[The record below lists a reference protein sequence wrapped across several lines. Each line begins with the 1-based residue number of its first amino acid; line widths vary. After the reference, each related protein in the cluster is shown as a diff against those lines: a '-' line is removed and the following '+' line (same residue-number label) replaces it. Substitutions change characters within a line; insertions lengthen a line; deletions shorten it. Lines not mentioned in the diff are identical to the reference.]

1 MPKIRLSHHMITWG
15 GEAFIPFLDD
25 IRELGTFEGVETF
38 PQVVDRYEGREEEF
52 DAELKKRN
60 LQLVCFYGGGNLW
73 DKETE
78 RQEIE
83 HNLRLIRFLHDHGGE
98 RLVLGPGGRP
108 KNYTLKEDDYK
119 RIAENMNRIGEAALS
134 KKIRAGVHPHLST
147 VIESRKEIDL
157 IMSLVDPRYVFFA
170 PDPAHLKG
178 AGFDPVQV
186 ISDYANRVVYMHIKD
201 LTPEEKSRGSV
212 AASTGTEA
220 LPIFCEL
227 GKGVV
232 DLVGVVNV
240 LRKAN
245 YEGWI
250 TVELDETTRTP
261 RESAEISLKYLK
273 EVLHLPE

>member
-1 MPKIRLSHHMITWG
+1 MANISLSYHMITWG
-15 GEAFIPFLDD
+15 GDAFIQFLDD
-25 IRELGTFEGVETF
+25 IHELGTFRGVETF
-38 PQVVDRYEGREEEF
+38 PHLVERYEGREEEF

-78 RQEIE
+78 QKEID
-83 HNLRLIRFLHDHGGE
+83 HNLKLIRFLHNHGGE
-98 RLVLGPGGRP
+98 RLVLGPGGKP
-108 KNYTLKEDDYK
+108 KNFTPKENDYK
-119 RIAENMNRIGEAALS
+119 RIAENMNKIGEAALS
-134 KKIRAGVHPHLST
+134 KGIKAGIHPHLGT

-157 IMSLVDPRYVFFA
+157 IMSLTDPRYVFFA

-178 AGFDPVQV
+178 AGLDPAEV
-186 ISDYANRVVYMHIKD
+186 ISDFADRVVYMHIKD
-201 LTPEEKSRGSV
+201 LTPEEKRKASV
-212 AASTGTEA
+212 DVTTGTEA

-227 GKGVV
+227 GQGVV

-240 LRKAN
+240 LRRAN
-245 YEGWI
+245 YKGWI
-250 TVELDETTRTP
+250 TVELDETRRTP